1 MKIESNISFIGS
13 GAMATALIGGL
24 IKKGVDPKYLYASD
38 VKHEKCATLEKKFGI
53 KTSTDNI
60 EIIQD
65 SEIVILA
72 VKPDS
77 LKEAALSIRNIIQSK
92 GQIVI
97 SLVAGIQAATIDN
110 WLGGGVKI
118 IRCMPNTPALI
129 GHGVTG
135 MYAFDNVSIEQ
146 LNKAEAIISCVSK
159 VYKIKD
165 EKLIDSIT
173 AISGS
178 GPAYFFLIL
187 ESMKA
192 AAENLNIDSKL
203 AESLV
208 FGTAYG
214 AIQMAIQS
222 TSSISDLKK
231 NVTSK
236 GGTTEK
242 ALDVF
247 EKYDLEKIIM
257 EAIQAAHKKSQDIAK
272 NHKDG

>member
-1 MKIESNISFIGS
+1 
-13 GAMATALIGGL
+13 
-24 IKKGVDPKYLYASD
+24 
-38 VKHEKCATLEKKFGI
+38 
-53 KTSTDNI
+53 
-60 EIIQD
+60 
-65 SEIVILA
+65 
-72 VKPDS
+72 
-77 LKEAALSIRNIIQSK
+77 
-92 GQIVI
+92 
-97 SLVAGIQAATIDN
+97 
-110 WLGGGVKI
+110 
-118 IRCMPNTPALI
+118 
-129 GHGVTG
+129 
-135 MYAFDNVSIEQ
+135 
-146 LNKAEAIISCVSK
+146 
-159 VYKIKD
+159 
-165 EKLIDSIT
+165 
-173 AISGS
+173 
-178 GPAYFFLIL
+178 
-187 ESMKA
+187 MKA